1 MLVARPANRRQA
13 RCCVGDGR
21 VGAGAAGKIARE
33 IARAPAAC
41 APSARR
47 RFGLVR
53 GDSGRGHG
61 VGPGFEVAL
70 HWVVTAV
77 FRDVGRLEAAVAV
90 RMVVATRLAAHTYAV
105 VFEATDL
112 TAVWADDGKV
122 GQRVLREARVAAAH
136 SQTVVVVALCA
147 LGGPRRV
154 ARAAQPPLRRQGH
167 ARAWAEPAV
176 GRGVQVQCSKQ
187 LARLDADKARRE
199 HAVHHGQH
207 TEKTLELPISADINE
222 GDGA

>member
-136 SQTVVVVALCA
+136 SQTVVVVAFA
-147 LGGPRRV
+147 LLAGRV
-154 ARAAQPPLRRQGH
+154 ASLVQPSHHSAAKGTLAPGPSPP
-167 ARAWAEPAV
+167 
-176 GRGVQVQCSKQ
+176 
-187 LARLDADKARRE
+187 KARRE